1 MYFVRYQPLKGKL
14 RERSLTDREA
24 LPYLVLDVF
33 FITVISLIYTMREYN
48 EFDMVAGVL
57 SIIFGL
63 GGVLYAYKQ
72 NGGKDGFDLIQ
83 KYIVLGW
90 VVFVRWFLIAV
101 PFWIVTFLFD
111 AMFGITETEGPH
123 VLVFAFLELVFYQRL
138 GIHIRD
144 TRNITYEQGA
154 SGDNQ
159 PS

>member
-1 MYFVRYQPLKGKL
+1 MIGIYYEFYHAFDAVATTL
-14 RERSLTDREA
+14 S
-24 LPYLVLDVF
+24 
-33 FITVISLIYTMREYN
+33 VII
-48 EFDMVAGVL
+48 AIGG
-57 SIIFGL
+57 IF
-63 GGVLYAYKQ
+63 YAYER
-72 NGGKDGFDLIQ
+72 NGGKKGFDLIQ

-154 SGDNQ
+154 SGNNQ